1 MNNNLENGYT
11 EELDFSNIKE
21 EMEKAKQEV
30 KPVPLEPMYEEAPV
44 ETYDDIVNNRKIE
57 DKKLDTEI
65 NENPNAKVTLNK
77 EEEEPE
83 QIDPKDIKIDLK
95 GNKSLMKVLMLG
107 LFLLIIIILI
117 PLIAL

>member
-1 MNNNLENGYT
+1 MDNNLENGYT
-11 EELDFSNIKE
+11 EELDFSKINDE
-21 EMEKAKQEV
+21 NGKQEV
-30 KPVPLEPMYEEAPV
+30 KPVPTEPIYEEAPV

-57 DKKLDTEI
+57 DKKIETEI
-65 NENPNAKVTLNK
+65 NENPSAKITLNK

-83 QIDPKDIKIDLK
+83 QMDPKDIKIDLK
-95 GNKSLMKVLMLG
+95 GNKSLMRVLLIG